1 MVATTLPLNAS
12 SSDQLHAQFMAIV
25 PKIETHAGFY
35 FREVKCSNKKA
46 DKVAET
52 VALAWRWYLRL
63 CQRGKDV
70 NQFVMVFVF
79 LAARAVRA
87 GRRLDGQEKSKDVM
101 SSKAQQRWGFQVE
114 SLPASTAASHDSLMG
129 SVAGQ
134 RQQDAWEE
142 RLIDNTLTPVPDQA
156 AFRIDFPAWLQSLTA
171 RERRLIHAMLLNER
185 TQDLGKAFELSP
197 GRISQMRREFH
208 QDWLRFHGESPVQPV
223 QPESTSDCLPAPIS
237 SWQVDQQS
245 TTVDQ
250 SIAAVY

>member
-1 MVATTLPLNAS
+1 MVPTTGSLDAV
-12 SSDQLHAQFMAIV
+12 SSDPLHEQFMAIV

-35 FREVKCSNKKA
+35 FREVKCANKKA

-52 VALAWRWYLRL
+52 IALAWHWYLRL
-63 CQRGKDV
+63 CHRGKDI
-70 NQFVMVFVF
+70 NQFTMVFVF

-87 GRRLDGQEKSKDVM
+87 GRRLTGQEKSKDVM
-101 SSKAQQRWGFQVE
+101 SSKAQQRWGFRVE
-114 SLPASTAASHDSLMG
+114 SLPTSTAASHDNRLG

-156 AFRIDFPAWLQSLTA
+156 AFRIDFPEWLQSLTS
-171 RERRLIHAMLLNER
+171 RERRLIRAMLLNER

-208 QDWLRFHGESPVQPV
+208 QDWLRFHGDLPASFD
-223 QPESTSDCLPAPIS
+223 QPESPTFLVNDAGSCRNPC
-237 SWQVDQQS
+237 
-245 TTVDQ
+245 TKCNC
-250 SIAAVY
+250 